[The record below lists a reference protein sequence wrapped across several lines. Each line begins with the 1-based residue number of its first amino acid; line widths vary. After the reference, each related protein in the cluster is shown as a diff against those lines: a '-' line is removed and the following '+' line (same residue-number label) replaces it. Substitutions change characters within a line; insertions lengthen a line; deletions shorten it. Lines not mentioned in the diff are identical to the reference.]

1 MPRIP
6 PLARPYREVSAIKV
20 KVAVRIPLVICMPI
34 TTQQS
39 YFLSQVSSS
48 SDSSLSS
55 LRTCVALKPLSVVK
69 TTLLIRPA
77 RWGCGGLQMAL
88 EQSRAAPY

>member
-20 KVAVRIPLVICMPI
+20 KVAVRIPLVICMRI

-39 YFLSQVSSS
+39 YFHSQVSS